1 MPTFKVRDLK
11 RCLHTFSILDSVNSK
26 ASNKNT
32 EFIGGPKVHFGD
44 SETQEPDEHQKL
56 VGNFERKATPHPK
69 PGVQGAKL
77 KKQLVDG
84 HVIQHDDDR
93 RPSVV
98 SLTKKSS
105 TTEIPETLQRQH
117 TGPKSSLKHPPV
129 YNTPNSEES
138 FIASGPPPQQ
148 KVGFRTHKFASKIL
162 IPTANNLNE
171 KLTLTGALLLCFW
184 KR

>member
-1 MPTFKVRDLK
+1 
-11 RCLHTFSILDSVNSK
+11 
-26 ASNKNT
+26 
-32 EFIGGPKVHFGD
+32 
-44 SETQEPDEHQKL
+44 
-56 VGNFERKATPHPK
+56 VGNFERKDTPHPK
-69 PGVQGAKL
+69 PGVQGSKL

-84 HVIQHDDDR
+84 HIIQHGDDR

-138 FIASGPPPQQ
+138 FIASGPAVQQ
-148 KVGFRTHKFASKIL
+148 KVGLLMRTWNLLKNTN
-162 IPTANNLNE
+162 PTANNPS
-171 KLTLTGALLLCFW
+171 KSLTNTGALLLCFENARTALQ
-184 KR
+184 KLGKPTIFASIISLMPLD